1 MTKAERQL
9 PPLEQGLLT
18 AMRALDNQI
27 ARAMQRSPSEREAH
41 GVQKWEPIATRVEN
55 VCAFVLNSLGDEDVT
70 LDSLLVL
77 SQAMAK
83 SLALVVDDLGLEGL
97 GEIRSGYVSSALES
111 IAEDA
116 SRTLRGLTGGA
127 EVN

>member
-1 MTKAERQL
+1 MSKAERQL

-27 ARAMQRSPSEREAH
+27 ARAMQRSPSEREVH
-41 GVQKWEPIATRVEN
+41 GVQKWEPISTRVEN

-83 SLALVVDDLGLEGL
+83 SLALVVDDLGAEGL
-97 GEIRSGYVSSALES
+97 GAMRTGYVSSALER
-111 IAEDA
+111 IADDA
-116 SRTLRGLTGGA
+116 SRTLRGLSGGV